1 MLLPLSR
8 RSERGRTD
16 CQPAPVANDPKL
28 TFGNWS
34 LILLQSSIVRHPQ
47 APLMRLFLIALG
59 VVFAGLVAFREPL
72 FNYVW
77 MRTVPYD
84 PYPAFM
90 ADYLSWKGSFSEFAV
105 KAFPIGS
112 DAKRAI
118 SQITAGG
125 FKITKSSSDS
135 VELRWRHNAIPCS
148 EDYSIVVN
156 QDADGTITKIDGRRE
171 IVCL

>member
-1 MLLPLSR
+1 
-8 RSERGRTD
+8 
-16 CQPAPVANDPKL
+16 
-28 TFGNWS
+28 
-34 LILLQSSIVRHPQ
+34 
-47 APLMRLFLIALG
+47 MRLFLIALG

-77 MRTVPYD
+77 MWGVPPSA

-90 ADYLSWKGSFSEFAV
+90 TDYLSWKGSFSEFAV

-135 VELRWRHNAIPCS
+135 VELRWRHNASSCS